1 MVSQIKVEPEAAGDQ
16 ISLEEV
22 PAPVDGKSQEE
33 TQKGEEKNFVRP
45 RFVKVR
51 ILLSLEW

>member
-1 MVSQIKVEPEAAGDQ
+1 MVSQIKVEPDGPGDQ

-22 PAPVDGKSQEE
+22 PSPVNDKTREE

-45 RFVKVR
+45 RFVKVS
-51 ILLSLEW
+51 ILLSVEW